1 MVRIIIMEKS
11 LKIEHLDVYSLKE
24 MDSYLT
30 RETCDFFSQAAAVCF
45 DNQNH
50 SLGVTFKVEGDLSAE
65 FQLFWKPV
73 TEQMKNSGYDMQYT
87 TEAGAYCLAILM
99 MQKLTEYK
107 VIRQSQKGTG
117 FDFWL
122 GDKKDD
128 YPFENKARLE
138 ISGILKGTQNQI
150 NQRINQKIAQTKQSN
165 GLKLPAYIAVAEFGT
180 PQLQMKKR

>member
-1 MVRIIIMEKS
+1 
-11 LKIEHLDVYSLKE
+11 

-30 RETCDFFSQAAAVCF
+30 RETCDFFSQAAAVCL

-50 SLGVTFKVEGDLSAE
+50 SPGVIFQVEGDLSAE

-73 TEQMKNSGYDMQYT
+73 TRQMKESCYDMQYT

-99 MQKLTEYK
+99 IQKLTEYK

-122 GDKKDD
+122 GDKKED

-138 ISGILKGTQNQI
+138 ISGILKGEPNQI
-150 NQRINQKIAQTKQSN
+150 NQRISQKVDQTKQNN
-165 GLKLPAYIAVAEFGT
+165 GLNLPAYIAVVEFST
-180 PQLQMKKR
+180 PILQVKTR

>member
-1 MVRIIIMEKS
+1 MENS
-11 LKIEHLDVYSLKE
+11 LKIEQIDVYSLKD

-30 RETCDFFSQAAAVCF
+30 RETCDFFSQAATVCL
-45 DNQNH
+45 DSQNH
-50 SLGVTFKVEGDLSAE
+50 SPGVTFKVEGDLSAQ

-73 TEQMKNSGYDMQYT
+73 TMQMKDSCYDMQYA

-99 MQKLTEYK
+99 IQKLTEYK

-138 ISGILKGTQNQI
+138 ISGILTGEQSQI
-150 NQRINQKIAQTKQSN
+150 NQRISQKVAQTKQSN
-165 GLKLPAYIAVAEFGT
+165 GLKLPAYIAVVEFGT
-180 PQLQMKKR
+180 PRLEVKQR

>member
-1 MVRIIIMEKS
+1 MEKP
-11 LKIEHLDVYSLKE
+11 LKIEPIDVYSLKE

-30 RETCDFFSQAAAVCF
+30 RETCDFFSQAAAVCL

-50 SLGVTFKVEGDLSAE
+50 SSGVVFNIEGDLLAK

-73 TEQMKNSGYDMQYT
+73 TGQMKASCYDMQYT

-122 GDKKDD
+122 GNKKDD

-138 ISGILKGTQNQI
+138 ISGILKGEQNQI
-150 NQRINQKIAQTKQSN
+150 NQRISQKVAQTKQSN
-165 GLKLPAYIAVAEFGT
+165 GLKLPAYIAVVEFCI
-180 PQLQMKKR
+180 PRLQVKKR